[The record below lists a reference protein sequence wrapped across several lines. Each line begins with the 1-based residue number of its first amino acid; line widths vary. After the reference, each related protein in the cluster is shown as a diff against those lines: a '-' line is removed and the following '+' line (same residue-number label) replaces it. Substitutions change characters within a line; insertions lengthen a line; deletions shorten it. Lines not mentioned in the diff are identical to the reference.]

1 MDGYEKTPT
10 LGLNKP
16 EKGDFDWD
24 LPLNEN
30 WDILDR
36 VGGAQ
41 LPLLATIDLDYKL
54 SGDAAIGWALA
65 GSTLSGNTYTSLW
78 SAMKVAYDR
87 SVAANEEHYNK
98 TYSVR
103 TDAVTGWRFVT
114 VDVYNSAS
122 SALGDSL
129 GHVLDTN
136 AKTIRLRG
144 SWFSYDLPMQDT
156 RYIGNIWDETLPNVK
171 GEFYVSNVTQ
181 DFNGQQAGASKTKEM
196 FKFTQTGGTIGAAW
210 NPAGGIFTLNAST
223 FNTSSMGKSPYRDTA
238 RVCPQSKNLLRYYKV
253 GNTITNVENID
264 VGNVLNELQALS
276 VNSANVSLSNVSS
289 AGKQTSVGWGMP
301 NYAAGVSVS
310 FPLSNSKFTA
320 PSKGIYMVNAKW
332 AGNNNGVNAFVNG
345 TKIASGGNSQAGS
358 AYIDS
363 GSSVFIP
370 LDKGDILYFDQAC
383 RAVRLSMFYPMKGV

>member
-78 SAMKVAYDR
+78 SAMKAAYDR
-87 SVAANEEHYNK
+87 STAANETHYNK
-98 TYSVR
+98 TYSVK

-144 SWFSYDLPMQDT
+144 SWFSYDLPTQDT
-156 RYIGNIWDETLPNVK
+156 RYIGNIWDETLPNIK
-171 GEFYVSNVTQ
+171 GELASIGNTRGNV
-181 DFNGQQAGASKTKEM
+181 
-196 FKFTQTGGTIGAAW
+196 
-210 NPAGGIFTLNAST
+210 
-223 FNTSSMGKSPYRDTA
+223 NTSSEAFYITAQFKGQYGGGGGRAEGEESNILFNANRSNYALLGVSPYRDNA

-264 VGNVLNELQALS
+264 VGTILSSISDMVHASEFVETKRIVTATWRSGTNWYTKYSDGWIEQGGQTVNINADAYTVTLNTPFQNADYY
-276 VNSANVSLSNVSS
+276 VNWIINGNTSDVSCAHTTEKTIKDFIMRDYLMNNLTAS
-289 AGKQTSVGWGMP
+289 W
-301 NYAAGVSVS
+301 YACG
-310 FPLSNSKFTA
+310 
-320 PSKGIYMVNAKW
+320 Y
-332 AGNNNGVNAFVNG
+332 
-345 TKIASGGNSQAGS
+345 
-358 AYIDS
+358 
-363 GSSVFIP
+363 
-370 LDKGDILYFDQAC
+370 
-383 RAVRLSMFYPMKGV
+383 

>member
-65 GSTLSGNTYTSLW
+65 GSVLSGNTYTSLW
-78 SAMKVAYDR
+78 NAMKAAYDR
-87 SVAANEEHYNK
+87 STAANETHYSK

-114 VDVYNSAS
+114 NDVYNNAS
-122 SALGDSL
+122 SAIGESL

-136 AKTIRLRG
+136 AKTIRLRN
-144 SWFSYDLPMQDT
+144 SWQSYDLPLHDT
-156 RYIGNIWDETLPNVK
+156 RFPGRVLDETLPNIRGELASIGNTRGNVNSSTEAIYITAKFK
-171 GEFYVSNVTQ
+171 GQYGGGGGRAEGEESNIL
-181 DFNGQQAGASKTKEM
+181 FNANRSNHAYSGV
-196 FKFTQTGGTIGAAW
+196 
-210 NPAGGIFTLNAST
+210 
-223 FNTSSMGKSPYRDTA
+223 SPYRDNVWV
-238 RVCPQSKNLLRYYKV
+238 RPQSKNLLRYYKV

-264 VGNVLNELQALS
+264 VGTILDSISDMVHASEFVETKRIVTATWRSGKNWYTKYSDGWIEQGGQFNMSGTGYDLTFNTPFSTTDYTFLAIKTDVTGGYLYDA
-276 VNSANVSLSNVSS
+276 VN
-289 AGKQTSVGWGMP
+289 G
-301 NYAAGVSVS
+301 
-310 FPLSNSKFTA
+310 FTNRTVKGGHVYSY
-320 PSKGIYMVNAKW
+320 SKGTNDW
-332 AGNNNGVNAFVNG
+332 R
-345 TKIASGGNSQAGS
+345 
-358 AYIDS
+358 
-363 GSSVFIP
+363 
-370 LDKGDILYFDQAC
+370 AC
-383 RAVRLSMFYPMKGV
+383 GY

>member
-41 LPLLATIDLDYKL
+41 LPLLTTIDLDYRL
-54 SGDAAIGWALA
+54 SGDAAIGWALQ

-78 SAMKVAYDR
+78 SAMKTAYDR
-87 SVAANEEHYNK
+87 STAANETHYNK

-114 VDVYNSAS
+114 VDVYNSAL

-136 AKTIRLRG
+136 AKTIRLRA
-144 SWFSYDLPMQDT
+144 SWFSYDLPTQDT

-181 DFNGQQAGASKTKEM
+181 DVNGQQAGASKTKGM
-196 FKFTQTGGTIGAAW
+196 FKFTQSGGTTGAAW

-223 FNTSSMGKSPYRDTA
+223 FNTSGTGKSPYADNA
-238 RVCPQSKNLLRYYKV
+238 RVRPQSKNLLRYYKV

-264 VGNVLNELQALS
+264 VGTILDSISDMVHASEF
-276 VNSANVSLSNVSS
+276 VETKRIV
-289 AGKQTSVGWGMP
+289 
-301 NYAAGVSVS
+301 
-310 FPLSNSKFTA
+310 TA
-320 PSKGIYMVNAKW
+320 TWRS
-332 AGNNNGVNAFVNG
+332 GNNRY
-345 TKIASGGNSQAGS
+345 TKYSDGWIEQGGQTTGQATHTVTFPAPYTTTCNVIAST
-358 AYIDS
+358 DS
-363 GSSVFIP
+363 GVLAVLVVTTKQFNISVWQPGKTPIN
-370 LDKGDILYFDQAC
+370 YWYAC
-383 RAVRLSMFYPMKGV
+383 GY

>member
-54 SGDAAIGWALA
+54 SGDAAIGWALS

-78 SAMKVAYDR
+78 SAMKAAYDR
-87 SVAANEEHYNK
+87 STAANEEHYGK

-114 VDVYNSAS
+114 LDVYNSVC
-122 SALGDSL
+122 SAIGESL

-136 AKTIRLRG
+136 AKTIHLRN
-144 SWFSYDLPMQDT
+144 SWQSYDLPIHDT
-156 RYIGNIWDETLPNVK
+156 RFPGRVLDETLPNVR
-171 GEFYVSNVTQ
+171 GELASIGNTRGNVNSSTEAIYITAKFRGQYGGGGGRAEGEESNIL
-181 DFNGQQAGASKTKEM
+181 FNANRSNHAYSGV
-196 FKFTQTGGTIGAAW
+196 
-210 NPAGGIFTLNAST
+210 
-223 FNTSSMGKSPYRDTA
+223 SPYRDNA
-238 RVCPQSKNLLRYYKV
+238 WVRPQSKNLLRYYKV

-264 VGNVLNELQALS
+264 VGTILDSISDMVHASEFVETKRIVTATWRSGTNWYTKYS
-276 VNSANVSLSNVSS
+276 D
-289 AGKQTSVGWGMP
+289 GWIEQG
-301 NYAAGVSVS
+301 GR
-310 FPLSNSKFTA
+310 FTMSGTGYDLTFNTPFTTTDYTFLA
-320 PSKGIYMVNAKW
+320 IKTDVTGGYQYDA
-332 AGNNNGVNAFVNG
+332 VNG
-345 TKIASGGNSQAGS
+345 FTNRTVKGGHVYSYN
-358 AYIDS
+358 
-363 GSSVFIP
+363 
-370 LDKGDILYFDQAC
+370 KGLNDWRAC
-383 RAVRLSMFYPMKGV
+383 GY

>member
-87 SVAANEEHYNK
+87 STAANETHYNK

-114 VDVYNSAS
+114 ADVYNRAL

-129 GHVLDTN
+129 GHVLDTS
-136 AKTIRLRG
+136 AKTIRLRN
-144 SWFSYDLPMQDT
+144 SWYSYDLPSHDT
-156 RYIGNIWDETLPNVK
+156 RYIGYTWDETLPNVK

-181 DFNGQQAGASKTKEM
+181 DVNGQQAGASKTKGM
-196 FKFTQTGGTIGAAW
+196 FKFTQTGGTTGAAW

-223 FNTSSMGKSPYRDTA
+223 FNTSYSGVSPYRDNA
-238 RVCPQSKNLLRYYKV
+238 RVRPQSKHLLRYYKV

-264 VGNVLNELQALS
+264 VGNVLKELQALS

-289 AGKQTSVGWGMP
+289 AGKANSVSWGTP
-301 NYAAGVSVS
+301 NYAAGIQKTSG
-310 FPLSNSKFTA
+310 FTSDKA
-320 PSKGIYMVNAKW
+320 GLVLIIANVNDRGQAHVLKINGTEIFNHNWGASYLNGIVTHTIPVPA
-332 AGNNNGVNAFVNG
+332 G
-345 TKIASGGNSQAGS
+345 TKIEYTSPTTVK
-358 AYIDS
+358 I
-363 GSSVFIP
+363 
-370 LDKGDILYFDQAC
+370 
-383 RAVRLSMFYPMKGV
+383 MFYPFKGV

>member
-78 SAMKVAYDR
+78 SAMKAAYDR
-87 SVAANEEHYNK
+87 STAANETHYNK

-114 VDVYNSAS
+114 TDVMNSAL
-122 SALGDSL
+122 SAFGDSL
-129 GHVLDTN
+129 GHVLDAN
-136 AKTIRLRG
+136 AKTIHLRTG
-144 SWFSYDLPMQDT
+144 WYTYDLPTHDT
-156 RYIGNIWDETLPNVK
+156 RYIGNIWDETLPNIK
-171 GEFYVSNVTQ
+171 GELASIGNTRGNVNSSTEAIYITAKFRGQYGGGGGRAEGEESNIL
-181 DFNGQQAGASKTKEM
+181 FNANRSNCAYSGV
-196 FKFTQTGGTIGAAW
+196 
-210 NPAGGIFTLNAST
+210 
-223 FNTSSMGKSPYRDTA
+223 SPYRDNA
-238 RVCPQSKNLLRYYKV
+238 WVRPQSKSLLRYYKV

-264 VGNVLNELQALS
+264 VGNVLKELQDLS
-276 VNSANVSLSNVSS
+276 VNSANGSLSNVN
-289 AGKQTSVGWGMP
+289 AIGKANIILWGTP
-301 NYAAGVSVS
+301 NYAAGISGTL
-310 FPLSNSKFTA
+310 PYTA
-320 PSKGIYMVNAKW
+320 PK
-332 AGNNNGVNAFVNG
+332 AGLLYLALTTNEDSTKRYIKVNG
-345 TKIASGGNSQAGS
+345 EDIGFVMGKYTRSSG
-358 AYIDS
+358 DS
-363 GSSVFIP
+363 NCYIP
-370 LDKGDILYFDQAC
+370 LTKGDVVTNVNSCIVDRC
-383 RAVRLSMFYPMKGV
+383 IFYPFKGA

>member
-54 SGDAAIGWALA
+54 SGDAAIGWALQ

-87 SVAANEEHYNK
+87 SVAANETHYGK
-98 TYSVR
+98 TYSVK

-114 VDVYNSAS
+114 ADVYNRAL

-129 GHVLDTN
+129 GHMLDTN
-136 AKTIRLRG
+136 AKTIHLRA
-144 SWFSYDLPMQDT
+144 SWYTYDLPTQDT
-156 RYIGNIWDETLPNVK
+156 RYIGNIWDETLPNIK
-171 GEFYVSNVTQ
+171 G
-181 DFNGQQAGASKTKEM
+181 ALAS
-196 FKFTQTGGTIGAAW
+196 IG
-210 NPAGGIFTLNAST
+210 NTRGRV
-223 FNTSSMGKSPYRDTA
+223 NTSSEALYITAKFKGQYGGGGGRAEGEESNILFNASRSNYSYLGVSPYRDNA

-264 VGNVLNELQALS
+264 VGTILDSISDMVHASEFVETKRIVTATWRS
-276 VNSANVSLSNVSS
+276 
-289 AGKQTSVGWGMP
+289 GKNWYTKYSDGWIEQG
-301 NYAAGVSVS
+301 GQ
-310 FPLSNSKFTA
+310 FTMSGTGYDLTFNTPFSTTDYTFLA
-320 PSKGIYMVNAKW
+320 IKTDVTGGYQYDA
-332 AGNNNGVNAFVNG
+332 VNG
-345 TKIASGGNSQAGS
+345 FTNRTVKGGHVYSFN
-358 AYIDS
+358 
-363 GSSVFIP
+363 
-370 LDKGDILYFDQAC
+370 KGTNDWMAC
-383 RAVRLSMFYPMKGV
+383 GY

>member
-24 LPLNEN
+24 LPFNEN

-54 SGDAAIGWALA
+54 SGDAAIGWALQ

-78 SAMKVAYDR
+78 SAMKAAYDR
-87 SVAANEEHYNK
+87 STAANETHYNK

-114 VDVYNSAS
+114 VDVYNRAL
-122 SALGDSL
+122 SALGESL

-136 AKTIRLRG
+136 AKTIHLRA
-144 SWFSYDLPMQDT
+144 SWYTYDLPTQDT

-181 DFNGQQAGASKTKEM
+181 DVNGQQTGASKTKGM
-196 FKFTQTGGTIGAAW
+196 FKFTQTGGTTGAAW

-223 FNTSSMGKSPYRDTA
+223 LNTSGMGKSPYKDTA
-238 RVCPQSKNLLRYYKV
+238 RVCPQSKSLLRYYKV

-264 VGNVLNELQALS
+264 VGTILDSISDMVHANEFVETKRIVTATWRS
-276 VNSANVSLSNVSS
+276 
-289 AGKQTSVGWGMP
+289 GKNWYTKYSDGWIEQGGQFNMSGSGYDLTFNTP
-301 NYAAGVSVS
+301 
-310 FPLSNSKFTA
+310 FTTTDYTFLA
-320 PSKGIYMVNAKW
+320 IKTDITGGYQYDA
-332 AGNNNGVNAFVNG
+332 VNG
-345 TKIASGGNSQAGS
+345 FTNRTVKGGHVYSFN
-358 AYIDS
+358 
-363 GSSVFIP
+363 
-370 LDKGDILYFDQAC
+370 KGTNDWRAC
-383 RAVRLSMFYPMKGV
+383 GY

>member
-78 SAMKVAYDR
+78 SAMKAAYDR
-87 SVAANEEHYNK
+87 STAANETHYNK

-114 VDVYNSAS
+114 NDVYNSAS
-122 SALGDSL
+122 SAIGESF

-136 AKTIRLRG
+136 AKTIRLRT
-144 SWFSYDLPMQDT
+144 SWQSYDLPLHDT
-156 RYIGNIWDETLPNVK
+156 RFPGRVLDEALPNVK

-181 DFNGQQAGASKTKEM
+181 DVNGQQAGASKTKGM
-196 FKFTQTGGTIGAAW
+196 FKFTQTGGTTGAAW

-223 FNTSSMGKSPYRDTA
+223 LNTSSLGRSPYRDNA

-264 VGNVLNELQALS
+264 VGTILDSISDMVHANEFVETKRIVTATWRS
-276 VNSANVSLSNVSS
+276 
-289 AGKQTSVGWGMP
+289 GKNWYTKYSDGWIEQGGQFNMSGTGYDLTFNTP
-301 NYAAGVSVS
+301 FSTTDYTFLAIKTDVTGGYHYDA
-310 FPLSNSKFTA
+310 
-320 PSKGIYMVNAKW
+320 
-332 AGNNNGVNAFVNG
+332 VNG
-345 TKIASGGNSQAGS
+345 FTNRTVKGGHVYSYN
-358 AYIDS
+358 
-363 GSSVFIP
+363 
-370 LDKGDILYFDQAC
+370 KGTNDWRAC
-383 RAVRLSMFYPMKGV
+383 GY

>member
-65 GSTLSGNTYTSLW
+65 GSMLSGNTYTSLW
-78 SAMKVAYDR
+78 NAMKVAYDR
-87 SVAANEEHYNK
+87 STAANEEHYGK

-114 VDVYNSAS
+114 TDVYSRAS
-122 SALGDSL
+122 SAMGDSL
-129 GHVLDTN
+129 GHVLDTS

-144 SWFSYDLPMQDT
+144 SWYTYDLPTQDT

-181 DFNGQQAGASKTKEM
+181 DVNGQQAGASKTKGM
-196 FKFTQTGGTIGAAW
+196 FKFTQSGGTTGAAW

-223 FNTSSMGKSPYRDTA
+223 LNTSGMGKSPYRDTA

-253 GNTITNVENID
+253 GNTITNVENIN
-264 VGNVLNELQALS
+264 VGNVLKELQALS
-276 VNSANVSLSNVSS
+276 VNSANVSLSNINATGKANTVDWNKPNYKAGVAMTSPYTTPRAGFIIGVHNLSDNGFRSLTINSVEIYNTKSGASYLNGQS
-289 AGKQTSVGWGMP
+289 AGFCYPV
-301 NYAAGVSVS
+301 A
-310 FPLSNSKFTA
+310 
-320 PSKGIYMVNAKW
+320 
-332 AGNNNGVNAFVNG
+332 
-345 TKIASGGNSQAGS
+345 
-358 AYIDS
+358 
-363 GSSVFIP
+363 
-370 LDKGDILYFDQAC
+370 KGDIVSWTNFNK
-383 RAVRLSMFYPMKGV
+383 MIFYPNKGA

>member
-65 GSTLSGNTYTSLW
+65 GSRLSGNTYTSLW
-78 SAMKVAYDR
+78 NAMKVAYDR
-87 SVAANEEHYNK
+87 STAANETHYGK

-114 VDVYNSAS
+114 EDVYNRALSAM
-122 SALGDSL
+122 GDSL
-129 GHVLDTN
+129 GHVLDTS
-136 AKTIRLRG
+136 AKTIHLRT
-144 SWFSYDLPMQDT
+144 SWFTYDLPTQDT
-156 RYIGNIWDETLPNVK
+156 RYIGHVWDETLPNIK

-181 DFNGQQAGASKTKEM
+181 DFNGQQAGASKTKGM
-196 FKFTQTGGTIGAAW
+196 FKFTQTGGTAGAAW
-210 NPAGGIFTLNAST
+210 TSDGGIFTLNAST
-223 FNTSSMGKSPYRDTA
+223 FNTSYMGKSPYRDNA
-238 RVCPQSKNLLRYYKV
+238 RVTPQSKNLLRYYKV

-264 VGNVLNELQALS
+264 VGNVLKELQALS
-276 VNSANVSLSNVSS
+276 VNSANVSLSNVN
-289 AGKQTSVGWGMP
+289 ATGKANTVDWNKP
-301 NYAAGVSVS
+301 NYKAGVAMTSPYTTPKAGFIIGVHNLSDNGFRSLTINSVKIYDTKTGARY
-310 FPLSNSKFTA
+310 LS
-320 PSKGIYMVNAKW
+320 GQ
-332 AGNNNGVNAFVNG
+332 
-345 TKIASGGNSQAGS
+345 SGGFCYPVA
-358 AYIDS
+358 
-363 GSSVFIP
+363 
-370 LDKGDILYFDQAC
+370 KGDIVSWTNFDK
-383 RAVRLSMFYPMKGV
+383 MTFYPNKGV

>member
-41 LPLLATIDLDYKL
+41 LPLLAIIDLDYKL

-78 SAMKVAYDR
+78 SAMKAAYDR
-87 SVAANEEHYNK
+87 STAANETHYGK

-114 VDVYNSAS
+114 TDVYNSAS
-122 SALGDSL
+122 SAIGDSL

-136 AKTIRLRG
+136 AKIICLRG
-144 SWFSYDLPMQDT
+144 SWYTYDLPTQDT
-156 RYIGNIWDETLPNVK
+156 RYIGNIWDETLPNIRGELASIGNTRGNVNSSTEAIYITAKFK
-171 GEFYVSNVTQ
+171 GQYGGGGGRAEGEESNIL
-181 DFNGQQAGASKTKEM
+181 FNANRSNHAFSGV
-196 FKFTQTGGTIGAAW
+196 
-210 NPAGGIFTLNAST
+210 
-223 FNTSSMGKSPYRDTA
+223 SPYRDNA
-238 RVCPQSKNLLRYYKV
+238 RVRPQSKNLLRYYKV

-264 VGNVLNELQALS
+264 VGTILSSISDMVHANEF
-276 VNSANVSLSNVSS
+276 VETKRIV
-289 AGKQTSVGWGMP
+289 
-301 NYAAGVSVS
+301 
-310 FPLSNSKFTA
+310 TA
-320 PSKGIYMVNAKW
+320 TWRS
-332 AGNNNGVNAFVNG
+332 GNNWYTKYSDGWIEQGGDTVAINADSYTVTLNTPFQETSYYVNWIINGNTNDVAYAHTTEKT
-345 TKIASGGNSQAGS
+345 TKNFIMRDYLMNNLTASW
-358 AYIDS
+358 Y
-363 GSSVFIP
+363 
-370 LDKGDILYFDQAC
+370 AC
-383 RAVRLSMFYPMKGV
+383 GY

>member
-36 VGGAQ
+36 FGGAQ

-54 SGDAAIGWALA
+54 SGDAAIGWALQ

-78 SAMKVAYDR
+78 SAMKAAYDR
-87 SVAANEEHYNK
+87 STAANETHYGK

-114 VDVYNSAS
+114 TDVYNSAC
-122 SALGDSL
+122 SAIGESL

-136 AKTIRLRG
+136 AKTIRLRT
-144 SWFSYDLPMQDT
+144 SWQSYDLPTHDT
-156 RYIGNIWDETLPNVK
+156 RFIGRVLDETLPNVK

-181 DFNGQQAGASKTKEM
+181 DFYGQQAGASKTKGM
-196 FKFTQTGGTIGAAW
+196 FKFTQTGGTTGAAW

-223 FNTSSMGKSPYRDTA
+223 FNTSYSGISPYRDNA
-238 RVCPQSKNLLRYYKV
+238 WVCPQSKNLLRYYKV

-264 VGNVLNELQALS
+264 VGNVLKELQALS

-301 NYAAGVSVS
+301 NYAAGIQKTSGFTSDKAGLVLIIANVSD
-310 FPLSNSKFTA
+310 NGTA
-320 PSKGIYMVNAKW
+320 HVLKINGTEIFNNRWGASYLNGIVTHTIPVPA
-332 AGNNNGVNAFVNG
+332 G
-345 TKIASGGNSQAGS
+345 TKIEYTSPTTVK
-358 AYIDS
+358 I
-363 GSSVFIP
+363 
-370 LDKGDILYFDQAC
+370 
-383 RAVRLSMFYPMKGV
+383 MFYPFKGV

>member
-54 SGDAAIGWALA
+54 SGAAAIGWALQ

-78 SAMKVAYDR
+78 IAMKAAYDR
-87 SVAANEEHYNK
+87 SVAANETHYGK
-98 TYSVR
+98 TYSVK
-103 TDAVTGWRFVT
+103 TDAVTGRRFVT
-114 VDVYNSAS
+114 EDVYNRAL

-136 AKTIRLRG
+136 AKTIHLRA
-144 SWFSYDLPMQDT
+144 SWYTYDLPTQDT

-171 GEFYVSNVTQ
+171 G
-181 DFNGQQAGASKTKEM
+181 ALAS
-196 FKFTQTGGTIGAAW
+196 IG
-210 NPAGGIFTLNAST
+210 NTRGRV
-223 FNTSSMGKSPYRDTA
+223 NTSSEALYITAKFKGQYGGGGGRAEGEESNILFNASRSNYSSLGVSPYRDNA
-238 RVCPQSKNLLRYYKV
+238 LVRPQSKSLLRYYKV

-264 VGNVLNELQALS
+264 VGTILDSISDMVHASEFVETKRIVTATWRSGTNWYTKYSDGWIEQGGDITGLS
-276 VNSANVSLSNVSS
+276 AINSHENQTKTLHTPFATTNYHVSLF
-289 AGKQTSVGWGMP
+289 
-301 NYAAGVSVS
+301 AA
-310 FPLSNSKFTA
+310 NS
-320 PSKGIYMVNAKW
+320 
-332 AGNNNGVNAFVNG
+332 NNNKSQSCGILER
-345 TKIASGGNSQAGS
+345 KINQFRW
-358 AYIDS
+358 
-363 GSSVFIP
+363 SSSYWYGRDAKVTSFSW
-370 LDKGDILYFDQAC
+370 YAC
-383 RAVRLSMFYPMKGV
+383 GY

>member
-65 GSTLSGNTYTSLW
+65 GSTLSGNIYTSLW
-78 SAMKVAYDR
+78 SAMKAAYDR

-98 TYSVR
+98 TYSVK

-129 GHVLDTN
+129 GHVLDTS

-144 SWFSYDLPMQDT
+144 SWFSYDLPTQDT
-156 RYIGNIWDETLPNVK
+156 RYIGNIWDETLPNIK
-171 GEFYVSNVTQ
+171 GALASIGNTRGRVNSSSEAISITAQFKGQYGGGGGRADGEESNIL
-181 DFNGQQAGASKTKEM
+181 FNANRSNYSYFGV
-196 FKFTQTGGTIGAAW
+196 
-210 NPAGGIFTLNAST
+210 
-223 FNTSSMGKSPYRDTA
+223 SPYRDTA

-264 VGNVLNELQALS
+264 VGNILS
-276 VNSANVSLSNVSS
+276 SISDMVHESEFVETKRIVTATWRSGTNWYTKYSDGWIEQGGDITGLSATNNHENQTKTLHTPFATTTYHVSMFGVNSNNNRSQDCGILERKVNQFRWSSSYWYGRDANVTAFS
-289 AGKQTSVGWGMP
+289 W
-301 NYAAGVSVS
+301 YACG
-310 FPLSNSKFTA
+310 
-320 PSKGIYMVNAKW
+320 Y
-332 AGNNNGVNAFVNG
+332 
-345 TKIASGGNSQAGS
+345 
-358 AYIDS
+358 
-363 GSSVFIP
+363 
-370 LDKGDILYFDQAC
+370 
-383 RAVRLSMFYPMKGV
+383 

>member
-24 LPLNEN
+24 LPVNEN

-54 SGDAAIGWALA
+54 SGDAAIGWALQ

-78 SAMKVAYDR
+78 AAMKAAYDR
-87 SVAANEEHYNK
+87 STAANEEHYNK
-98 TYSVR
+98 TFSVK

-114 VDVYNSAS
+114 VDVYNSAL

-136 AKTIRLRG
+136 AKTIHLRA
-144 SWFSYDLPMQDT
+144 SWYTYDLPTQDT
-156 RYIGNIWDETLPNVK
+156 RYIGNIWDETLPNIK

-181 DFNGQQAGASKTKEM
+181 DFNGQQAGASKTKGM
-196 FKFTQTGGTIGAAW
+196 FKFTQTGGTTGAAW
-210 NPAGGIFTLNAST
+210 NPAGGIFTLNGST
-223 FNTSSMGKSPYRDTA
+223 FNTSGLGKSPYKDNA

-264 VGNVLNELQALS
+264 VGTILDSISDMVHASEFVETKRIVTATWRSGTNWYTKYSDGWIEQGGVAESLTIVTLHQKMADTNYS
-276 VNSANVSLSNVSS
+276 VFTTNIYSSNSYNANVNNKTQSNFEL
-289 AGKQTSVGWGMP
+289 VGFKSGNTHWMVVGQ
-301 NYAAGVSVS
+301 AA
-310 FPLSNSKFTA
+310 
-320 PSKGIYMVNAKW
+320 
-332 AGNNNGVNAFVNG
+332 
-345 TKIASGGNSQAGS
+345 
-358 AYIDS
+358 
-363 GSSVFIP
+363 
-370 LDKGDILYFDQAC
+370 
-383 RAVRLSMFYPMKGV
+383 

>member
-54 SGDAAIGWALA
+54 SGDAAIGWALT

-87 SVAANEEHYNK
+87 STAANETHYNK

-114 VDVYNSAS
+114 ADVYNRAL

-129 GHVLDTN
+129 GHVLDTS
-136 AKTIRLRG
+136 AKTIRLRN
-144 SWFSYDLPMQDT
+144 SWYSYDLPSHDT
-156 RYIGNIWDETLPNVK
+156 RYIGYTWDETLPNVK

-181 DFNGQQAGASKTKEM
+181 DVNGQQAGASKTKGM
-196 FKFTQTGGTIGAAW
+196 FKFTQTGGTTGAAW

-223 FNTSSMGKSPYRDTA
+223 FNTSYSGVSPYRDNA
-238 RVCPQSKNLLRYYKV
+238 RVRPQSKHLLRYYKV

-264 VGNVLNELQALS
+264 VGNVLKELQALS

-289 AGKQTSVGWGMP
+289 AGKANSVSWGTP
-301 NYAAGVSVS
+301 NYAAGIQKTSG
-310 FPLSNSKFTA
+310 FTSDKA
-320 PSKGIYMVNAKW
+320 GLVLIIANVNDRGQAHVLKINGTEIFNHNWGASYLNGIVTHTIPVPA
-332 AGNNNGVNAFVNG
+332 G
-345 TKIASGGNSQAGS
+345 TKIEYTSPTTVK
-358 AYIDS
+358 I
-363 GSSVFIP
+363 
-370 LDKGDILYFDQAC
+370 
-383 RAVRLSMFYPMKGV
+383 MFYPFKGV

>member
-87 SVAANEEHYNK
+87 STAANEEHYGK

-114 VDVYNSAS
+114 EDVYNRAL
-122 SALGDSL
+122 SALGESL

-136 AKTIRLRG
+136 AKTIQLRT
-144 SWFSYDLPMQDT
+144 SWYTYDLPTQDT
-156 RYIGNIWDETLPNVK
+156 RYVGNIWDETLPNIK
-171 GEFYVSNVTQ
+171 GEFYVSNVIQ
-181 DFNGQQAGASKTKEM
+181 DFNGQQAGISRTKGM
-196 FKFTQTGGTIGAAW
+196 FKFNQIGGTAGARW
-210 NPAGGIFTLNAST
+210 ISAGGLFTLDAST
-223 FNTSSMGKSPYRDTA
+223 LNTSGMGKSPYKDAA

-253 GNTITNVENID
+253 GNTITNVENIN
-264 VGNVLNELQALS
+264 VGNVLKELQALS

-310 FPLSNSKFTA
+310 FPLSDSKFTA

-345 TKIASGGNSQAGS
+345 TKIASGGNSQAGNS
-358 AYIDS
+358 YVDN

-370 LDKGDILYFDQAC
+370 LDEGDILYFDQAC
-383 RAVRLSMFYPMKGV
+383 REVRLSMFYPMKGV

>member
-24 LPLNEN
+24 APLNEN

-87 SVAANEEHYNK
+87 STAADEKHYNK

-114 VDVYNSAS
+114 NDVYNSAS
-122 SALGDSL
+122 SAIGESL

-136 AKTIRLRG
+136 AKTIRLRN
-144 SWFSYDLPMQDT
+144 SWQSYDLPMHDT
-156 RYIGNIWDETLPNVK
+156 RFPGRVLDETLPNVK
-171 GEFYVSNVTQ
+171 GALASIGNTRGNV
-181 DFNGQQAGASKTKEM
+181 
-196 FKFTQTGGTIGAAW
+196 
-210 NPAGGIFTLNAST
+210 
-223 FNTSSMGKSPYRDTA
+223 NTSSEAIYITAKFRGQYGGGGGRAEGEESDILFNANRSNNAYSGVSPYGDSAWVR
-238 RVCPQSKNLLRYYKV
+238 PQSKNLLRYYKV

-264 VGNVLNELQALS
+264 VGTILDSISDMVHASEFVETKRIVTATWRS
-276 VNSANVSLSNVSS
+276 
-289 AGKQTSVGWGMP
+289 GKNWYTKYSDGWIEQG
-301 NYAAGVSVS
+301 GQ
-310 FPLSNSKFTA
+310 FTMSGTGYDLTFNTPFSTTDYTFLA
-320 PSKGIYMVNAKW
+320 IKTDVTGGYQYDA
-332 AGNNNGVNAFVNG
+332 VNG
-345 TKIASGGNSQAGS
+345 FTNRTVKGGHVYSYN
-358 AYIDS
+358 
-363 GSSVFIP
+363 
-370 LDKGDILYFDQAC
+370 KGTNDWMAC
-383 RAVRLSMFYPMKGV
+383 GY

>member
-78 SAMKVAYDR
+78 SAMKAAYDR
-87 SVAANEEHYNK
+87 STAANETHYNK

-114 VDVYNSAS
+114 NDVYNSAS
-122 SALGDSL
+122 SAIGDSL

-136 AKTIRLRG
+136 AKTIRLRT
-144 SWFSYDLPMQDT
+144 SWQSYDLPTHDT
-156 RYIGNIWDETLPNVK
+156 RFPGRVLDETLPNVK

-181 DFNGQQAGASKTKEM
+181 DVNGQQAGASKTKGM
-196 FKFTQTGGTIGAAW
+196 FKFTQSGGTTGAAW

-223 FNTSSMGKSPYRDTA
+223 LSTSRFGVSPYRDNVWV
-238 RVCPQSKNLLRYYKV
+238 RPQSKNLLRYYKV

-264 VGNVLNELQALS
+264 VGTILDSISDMVHASEFVETKRIVTATWRSGKNWYTKYSDGWIEQGGQFTGSSSNTATNTVTFNIQFSSSNIIVTASVSCGVCNVFEVNTKTFFKLQAWQPGNIP
-276 VNSANVSLSNVSS
+276 VFN
-289 AGKQTSVGWGMP
+289 W
-301 NYAAGVSVS
+301 YACG
-310 FPLSNSKFTA
+310 
-320 PSKGIYMVNAKW
+320 Y
-332 AGNNNGVNAFVNG
+332 
-345 TKIASGGNSQAGS
+345 
-358 AYIDS
+358 
-363 GSSVFIP
+363 
-370 LDKGDILYFDQAC
+370 
-383 RAVRLSMFYPMKGV
+383 

>member
-54 SGDAAIGWALA
+54 SGDAAIGWALQ

-78 SAMKVAYDR
+78 SAMKAAYDR
-87 SVAANEEHYNK
+87 SVAANEAHYGK

-114 VDVYNSAS
+114 NDVYNSAS
-122 SALGDSL
+122 SAIGESL

-136 AKTIRLRG
+136 AKTIRLRT
-144 SWFSYDLPMQDT
+144 SWQSYDLPIHDT
-156 RYIGNIWDETLPNVK
+156 RFPGRVLDETLPNVR

-181 DFNGQQAGASKTKEM
+181 DVNGQQAGASKTKGM
-196 FKFTQTGGTIGAAW
+196 FKFTQTGGTTGVAW
-210 NPAGGIFTLNAST
+210 NPAGGIFTLNGNT
-223 FNTSSMGKSPYRDTA
+223 FNTSYTGISPYRDNA
-238 RVCPQSKNLLRYYKV
+238 WVRPQSKNLLRYYKV

-264 VGNVLNELQALS
+264 VGNVLKELQALS

-332 AGNNNGVNAFVNG
+332 AGDNNGVNAFVNG
-345 TKIASGGNSQAGS
+345 TKIASGGNSQPGG
-358 AYIDS
+358 AYVDT

>member
-54 SGDAAIGWALA
+54 TGDAAIGWALA

-87 SVAANEEHYNK
+87 STAANETHYNK

-114 VDVYNSAS
+114 NDVYNSAF
-122 SALGDSL
+122 SAIGESL
-129 GHVLDTN
+129 GHVLDIN
-136 AKTIRLRG
+136 AKTICLRT
-144 SWFSYDLPMQDT
+144 SWQSYDLPFNDT
-156 RYIGNIWDETLPNVK
+156 RFIGRVLDETLPNIK
-171 GEFYVSNVTQ
+171 GALASIGNTRGCVNTTSEAIYITANFKGQYGGGGGRAEGEESDIFFNANRSNHAYFGV
-181 DFNGQQAGASKTKEM
+181 
-196 FKFTQTGGTIGAAW
+196 
-210 NPAGGIFTLNAST
+210 
-223 FNTSSMGKSPYRDTA
+223 SPYRDNA
-238 RVCPQSKNLLRYYKV
+238 WVRPQSKNLLRYYKV

-264 VGNVLNELQALS
+264 VGTILDSISDMVHASEFVETKRIVTATWRS
-276 VNSANVSLSNVSS
+276 
-289 AGKQTSVGWGMP
+289 GKNWYTKYSDGWIEQG
-301 NYAAGVSVS
+301 GQ
-310 FPLSNSKFTA
+310 FTMSGTGYDLTFNTPFTTTDYTFLA
-320 PSKGIYMVNAKW
+320 IKTDVTGGYQYDA
-332 AGNNNGVNAFVNG
+332 VNG
-345 TKIASGGNSQAGS
+345 FTNRTVKGGHVYSFN
-358 AYIDS
+358 
-363 GSSVFIP
+363 
-370 LDKGDILYFDQAC
+370 KGLNDWRAC
-383 RAVRLSMFYPMKGV
+383 GY

>member
-78 SAMKVAYDR
+78 SAMKAAYDR
-87 SVAANEEHYNK
+87 STAANETHYNK

-114 VDVYNSAS
+114 YGVYNSAS
-122 SALGDSL
+122 SAMGDSL

-144 SWFSYDLPMQDT
+144 SWYSYDLPTQDT
-156 RYIGNIWDETLPNVK
+156 RYIGHVWDETLPNIK
-171 GEFYVSNVTQ
+171 GALASIGNTRGNVNSSSEAIYITANFKGSYGGGGGRAEGEESNILF
-181 DFNGQQAGASKTKEM
+181 DANRSNHAL
-196 FKFTQTGGTIGAAW
+196 TGV
-210 NPAGGIFTLNAST
+210 
-223 FNTSSMGKSPYRDTA
+223 SPYRDNA
-238 RVCPQSKNLLRYYKV
+238 RVSPQSKNLLRYYKV
-253 GNTITNVENID
+253 GNTITNVENIN
-264 VGNVLNELQALS
+264 VGNVLKELQALS
-276 VNSANVSLSNVSS
+276 VNSANVSLSNVNATGKANTVDWNKPNYKAGVAMTSPYTTPKAGFIIGVHNLSDNGFRSLTINSVGIYNTKTGASYLSGQS
-289 AGKQTSVGWGMP
+289 AGFCYPV
-301 NYAAGVSVS
+301 A
-310 FPLSNSKFTA
+310 
-320 PSKGIYMVNAKW
+320 
-332 AGNNNGVNAFVNG
+332 
-345 TKIASGGNSQAGS
+345 
-358 AYIDS
+358 
-363 GSSVFIP
+363 
-370 LDKGDILYFDQAC
+370 KGDIVSWTNFNK
-383 RAVRLSMFYPMKGV
+383 MTFYPNKGV

>member
-78 SAMKVAYDR
+78 SAMKAAYDR
-87 SVAANEEHYNK
+87 STAANETHYNK

-114 VDVYNSAS
+114 VDVYSNAS

-144 SWFSYDLPMQDT
+144 SWFSYDLPTQDT

-181 DFNGQQAGASKTKEM
+181 DVNGQQAGASKTKGM
-196 FKFTQTGGTIGAAW
+196 FKFTQSGGTAGAAW

-223 FNTSSMGKSPYRDTA
+223 LNTSGSGVSPYKDTA
-238 RVCPQSKNLLRYYKV
+238 WVRPQSKSLLRYYKV

-264 VGNVLNELQALS
+264 VGNVLKELQALS
-276 VNSANVSLSNVSS
+276 VNSANVSLSNIN
-289 AGKQTSVGWGMP
+289 ATGKANTILWGLP
-301 NYAAGVSVS
+301 NYAAGISATL
-310 FPLSNSKFTA
+310 PYTA
-320 PSKGIYMVNAKW
+320 PK
-332 AGNNNGVNAFVNG
+332 AGLLYLALTTGEDSTKRYIQVNG
-345 TKIASGGNSQAGS
+345 RDIGFVMGRSSRSGG
-358 AYIDS
+358 DS
-363 GSSVFIP
+363 NCYIP
-370 LDKGDILYFDQAC
+370 LTKGDVVTNVNSCIVDRC
-383 RAVRLSMFYPMKGV
+383 IFYPFKGA

>member
-54 SGDAAIGWALA
+54 SGAAAIGWALQ

-78 SAMKVAYDR
+78 TAMKAAYDR
-87 SVAANEEHYNK
+87 STAANETHYNK

-114 VDVYNSAS
+114 MDVYNRAS
-122 SALGDSL
+122 SAIGESL

-136 AKTIRLRG
+136 AKTIRLRN
-144 SWFSYDLPMQDT
+144 SWQSYDLPTHDT
-156 RYIGNIWDETLPNVK
+156 RYIGRVLDETLPNVK

-181 DFNGQQAGASKTKEM
+181 DVNGQQAGASKTKGM
-196 FKFTQTGGTIGAAW
+196 FKFTQTGGTTGVAW
-210 NPAGGIFTLNAST
+210 NPAGGIFTLNGST
-223 FNTSSMGKSPYRDTA
+223 FNTSYTGKSPYKDNAWVR
-238 RVCPQSKNLLRYYKV
+238 PQSKNLLRYYKV

-264 VGNVLNELQALS
+264 VGTILSSISDMVHANEFVETKRIVTATWRSGKNWYTKYSDGWIEQGGQTTGSTEHTVTFSAPYTTTCTVIASTSSGVLS
-276 VNSANVSLSNVSS
+276 VKAITT
-289 AGKQTSVGWGMP
+289 KQFNIFVYQPGVTPINCW
-301 NYAAGVSVS
+301 YACG
-310 FPLSNSKFTA
+310 
-320 PSKGIYMVNAKW
+320 Y
-332 AGNNNGVNAFVNG
+332 
-345 TKIASGGNSQAGS
+345 
-358 AYIDS
+358 
-363 GSSVFIP
+363 
-370 LDKGDILYFDQAC
+370 
-383 RAVRLSMFYPMKGV
+383 

>member
-54 SGDAAIGWALA
+54 TGDAAIGWALA

-87 SVAANEEHYNK
+87 STAADETHYNK

-114 VDVYNSAS
+114 NDVYNSAF
-122 SALGDSL
+122 SAIGETL
-129 GHVLDTN
+129 GHVLDIN
-136 AKTIRLRG
+136 AKTICLRTG
-144 SWFSYDLPMQDT
+144 WQSYDLPFNDT
-156 RYIGNIWDETLPNVK
+156 RFIGRVLDESLPNVK
-171 GEFYVSNVTQ
+171 SEFYVSNVAQ
-181 DFNGQQAGASKTKEM
+181 DVNGQQAGASKTKGM
-196 FKFTQTGGTIGAAW
+196 FKFTQTDGTSGAGW
-210 NPAGGIFTLNAST
+210 NPVGGIFTLNAST
-223 FNTSSMGKSPYRDTA
+223 LNTSYFGVSPYRDNA
-238 RVCPQSKNLLRYYKV
+238 WVRPQSKNLLRYYKV

-264 VGNVLNELQALS
+264 VGTILDSISDMVHASEFVETKRIVTATWRSGTNWYTKYSDGWIEQGGDTVAINADAYTVTLNTPFQKTTYY
-276 VNSANVSLSNVSS
+276 VNWIINGN
-289 AGKQTSVGWGMP
+289 TSDLAWAHTVEKTTKNFIMRDYLMNNLIATW
-301 NYAAGVSVS
+301 YACG
-310 FPLSNSKFTA
+310 
-320 PSKGIYMVNAKW
+320 Y
-332 AGNNNGVNAFVNG
+332 
-345 TKIASGGNSQAGS
+345 
-358 AYIDS
+358 
-363 GSSVFIP
+363 
-370 LDKGDILYFDQAC
+370 
-383 RAVRLSMFYPMKGV
+383 

>member
-78 SAMKVAYDR
+78 SAMKAAYDR
-87 SVAANEEHYNK
+87 STAADEEYYNR

-103 TDAVTGWRFVT
+103 TDAVTGWKFVT
-114 VDVYNSAS
+114 NDVYS
-122 SALGDSL
+122 SACSAMGESL

-136 AKTIRLRG
+136 AKTIRLRT
-144 SWFSYDLPMQDT
+144 SWQSHDLPTHDT
-156 RYIGNIWDETLPNVK
+156 RFPGRVLEETLPNVK

-181 DFNGQQAGASKTKEM
+181 DFDRQQTGASKTEGM
-196 FKFTQTGGTIGAAW
+196 FKFTQTGGTTGAAW
-210 NPAGGIFTLNAST
+210 NPAGGIFTLNGST
-223 FNTSSMGKSPYRDTA
+223 FNTSITGKSPYRDNA
-238 RVCPQSKNLLRYYKV
+238 WVSPQSKNLLRYYKV

-264 VGNVLNELQALS
+264 VGTILDSISDMVH
-276 VNSANVSLSNVSS
+276 
-289 AGKQTSVGWGMP
+289 AGEFVETKRIVTATWRSGTNWYTKYSDGWIEQGGRFNMPDCNYDLTFNTPFATTDYTFLAIKTDLTSGWL
-301 NYAAGVSVS
+301 YDA
-310 FPLSNSKFTA
+310 
-320 PSKGIYMVNAKW
+320 
-332 AGNNNGVNAFVNG
+332 VNG
-345 TKIASGGNSQAGS
+345 FTNRTVKGGHVYS
-358 AYIDS
+358 YHR
-363 GSSVFIP
+363 
-370 LDKGDILYFDQAC
+370 GDNDWRAC
-383 RAVRLSMFYPMKGV
+383 GY

>member
-78 SAMKVAYDR
+78 SAMKTAYDR
-87 SVAANEEHYNK
+87 STAADEAHYGK

-114 VDVYNSAS
+114 ADVYNSAS
-122 SALGDSL
+122 SAIGESL
-129 GHVLDTN
+129 GHVLNTD
-136 AKTIRLRG
+136 AKTIHLRT
-144 SWFSYDLPMQDT
+144 SWQSYDLPLHDT
-156 RYIGNIWDETLPNVK
+156 RFIGRVLDETLPNIR
-171 GEFYVSNVTQ
+171 GELASIGNTRGNVNSSTEAIYITAKFRGRYGGGGGRAEGEESNIL
-181 DFNGQQAGASKTKEM
+181 FNANRSNHAYSGV
-196 FKFTQTGGTIGAAW
+196 
-210 NPAGGIFTLNAST
+210 
-223 FNTSSMGKSPYRDTA
+223 SPYKDNTWVR
-238 RVCPQSKNLLRYYKV
+238 PQSKNLLRYYKV

-264 VGNVLNELQALS
+264 VGTILDSISDMVHASEFVETKRIVTATWRS
-276 VNSANVSLSNVSS
+276 
-289 AGKQTSVGWGMP
+289 GKNWYTKYSDGWIEQG
-301 NYAAGVSVS
+301 GQ
-310 FPLSNSKFTA
+310 FTMSGTGYDLTFNTPFTTTDYTFLA
-320 PSKGIYMVNAKW
+320 IKTDVT
-332 AGNNNGVNAFVNG
+332 NGYQYDAVNG
-345 TKIASGGNSQAGS
+345 FTNRTVKGGHVYSYN
-358 AYIDS
+358 
-363 GSSVFIP
+363 
-370 LDKGDILYFDQAC
+370 KGTNDWRAC
-383 RAVRLSMFYPMKGV
+383 GY

>member
-78 SAMKVAYDR
+78 NAMKAAYDR
-87 SVAANEEHYNK
+87 STAANETHYNK

-114 VDVYNSAS
+114 NDVYNNAS
-122 SALGDSL
+122 SAIGESL

-136 AKTIRLRG
+136 AKTIRLRN
-144 SWFSYDLPMQDT
+144 SWQSYDLPLHDT
-156 RYIGNIWDETLPNVK
+156 RFPGRVLDETLPNIR
-171 GEFYVSNVTQ
+171 GELASIGNTRGNVNSSTEAIYITAKFRGQYGGGGGRAEGEESNIL
-181 DFNGQQAGASKTKEM
+181 FNANRSNHAYSGV
-196 FKFTQTGGTIGAAW
+196 
-210 NPAGGIFTLNAST
+210 
-223 FNTSSMGKSPYRDTA
+223 SPYKDNVWVR
-238 RVCPQSKNLLRYYKV
+238 PQSKNLLRYYKV

-264 VGNVLNELQALS
+264 VGTILDSISDMVHASEFVETKRIVTATWRS
-276 VNSANVSLSNVSS
+276 
-289 AGKQTSVGWGMP
+289 GKNWYTKYSDGWIEQGGQFNMSGTGYNLTFNTP
-301 NYAAGVSVS
+301 FATTDYTFLAIKTDVTGGYQYDA
-310 FPLSNSKFTA
+310 
-320 PSKGIYMVNAKW
+320 
-332 AGNNNGVNAFVNG
+332 VNG
-345 TKIASGGNSQAGS
+345 FTNRTVKGGHVYSYN
-358 AYIDS
+358 
-363 GSSVFIP
+363 
-370 LDKGDILYFDQAC
+370 KGTNDWRAC
-383 RAVRLSMFYPMKGV
+383 GY

>member
-16 EKGDFDWD
+16 KKGDFDWD

-54 SGDAAIGWALA
+54 TGDAAIGWALE

-78 SAMKVAYDR
+78 SALKVAYDR
-87 SVAANEEHYNK
+87 STEANEKHYNK

-114 VDVYNSAS
+114 ADVYNSAL

-136 AKTIRLRG
+136 AKTIHLRA
-144 SWFSYDLPMQDT
+144 SWYSYDLPTPDT
-156 RYIGNIWDETLPNVK
+156 RYTGHTLDENLPNVK

-181 DFNGQQAGASKTKEM
+181 DFYGQEAGDSKTNGM
-196 FKFTQTGGTIGAAW
+196 FKFTQTGGTTGAAW
-210 NPAGGIFTLNAST
+210 NPAGGIFTLNA
-223 FNTSSMGKSPYRDTA
+223 NTSNTSYFGVSPYRDNA
-238 RVCPQSKNLLRYYKV
+238 RIRPQSKNLLRYYKV
-253 GNTITNVENID
+253 GNTITNVETID
-264 VGNVLNELQALS
+264 VGNVLKELQALS
-276 VNSANVSLSNVSS
+276 VNSADVSLSNVSA
-289 AGKQTSVGWGMP
+289 AGKATSVSWGIP
-301 NYAAGVSVS
+301 NYAAGIQKTSGFTSDKAGLVLIIANVGD
-310 FPLSNSKFTA
+310 SKQAHILKIDGTEIFNQFWGA
-320 PSKGIYMVNAKW
+320 PYLNGMVTHNIP
-332 AGNNNGVNAFVNG
+332 VPVG
-345 TKIASGGNSQAGS
+345 TKIEYTAPTTVK
-358 AYIDS
+358 I
-363 GSSVFIP
+363 
-370 LDKGDILYFDQAC
+370 
-383 RAVRLSMFYPMKGV
+383 MFYPFKGV

>member
-54 SGDAAIGWALA
+54 SGDAAIGWALQ

-78 SAMKVAYDR
+78 NAMKVAYDR
-87 SVAANEEHYNK
+87 STAANETHYNK

-114 VDVYNSAS
+114 VDVYDSAS

-144 SWFSYDLPMQDT
+144 SWFSYDLPTQDT
-156 RYIGNIWDETLPNVK
+156 RYIGNIWDETLPNIK
-171 GEFYVSNVTQ
+171 GALASIGNTRGNV
-181 DFNGQQAGASKTKEM
+181 
-196 FKFTQTGGTIGAAW
+196 
-210 NPAGGIFTLNAST
+210 
-223 FNTSSMGKSPYRDTA
+223 NTSSEAFYITAKFKGQYGGGEGRAEGEESNILFNANRSNYALSGVSPYRDNA
-238 RVCPQSKNLLRYYKV
+238 RVSPQSKNLLRYYKV

-264 VGNVLNELQALS
+264 VGNVLKELQALS
-276 VNSANVSLSNVSS
+276 VNSANVSLSNIDVT
-289 AGKQTSVGWGMP
+289 GKANTVDWNKP
-301 NYAAGVSVS
+301 NYKAGVAMTSPYTTPKAGFIIGVHNLSDNEFRSLTINSVEIYNTES
-310 FPLSNSKFTA
+310 GAHYLNGQTA
-320 PSKGIYMVNAKW
+320 GFCYPVA
-332 AGNNNGVNAFVNG
+332 
-345 TKIASGGNSQAGS
+345 
-358 AYIDS
+358 
-363 GSSVFIP
+363 
-370 LDKGDILYFDQAC
+370 KGDIVSWTNFNK
-383 RAVRLSMFYPMKGV
+383 MTFYPNKGV

>member
-41 LPLLATIDLDYKL
+41 LPLLTTIDLDYKL

-78 SAMKVAYDR
+78 SAMKAAYDR
-87 SVAANEEHYNK
+87 STAANEEHYGK

-114 VDVYNSAS
+114 NDVYDSVS
-122 SALGDSL
+122 SALGESL

-136 AKTIRLRG
+136 AKTIRLRT
-144 SWFSYDLPMQDT
+144 SWQTYDLPTHDT
-156 RYIGNIWDETLPNVK
+156 RYIGHVLDETLPNVK
-171 GEFYVSNVTQ
+171 GELASIGNTRGNVNSSSEAIYITGNFRGKYGGGGGRAVGEECNILFNANGSNHAYSGV
-181 DFNGQQAGASKTKEM
+181 
-196 FKFTQTGGTIGAAW
+196 
-210 NPAGGIFTLNAST
+210 
-223 FNTSSMGKSPYRDTA
+223 SPYRDNA
-238 RVCPQSKNLLRYYKV
+238 WVRPQSKNLLRYYKV

-264 VGNVLNELQALS
+264 VGNVLKELQALS

-310 FPLSNSKFTA
+310 FPLSDSKFTA
-320 PSKGIYMVNAKW
+320 PSKGVYMVNAKW
-332 AGNNNGVNAFVNG
+332 AGNNDGANAFVNE
-345 TKIASGGNSQAGS
+345 TKIASGGNSQAGKS
-358 AYIDS
+358 YVDS
-363 GSSVFIP
+363 GSSAFIP